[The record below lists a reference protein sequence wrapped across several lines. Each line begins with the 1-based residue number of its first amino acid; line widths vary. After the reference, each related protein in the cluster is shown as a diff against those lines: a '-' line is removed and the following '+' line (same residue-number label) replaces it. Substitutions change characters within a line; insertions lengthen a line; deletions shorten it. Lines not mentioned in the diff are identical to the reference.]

1 MPGVV
6 GQNRFQGL
14 IRVLHAKISLVLIY
28 LARLYRKQLVRARV
42 VKSVDTADLKSAD
55 SKKSCRFDSGLGHQ
69 KQLQD
74 IHNTSPLMNLAKLL
88 LCSCLAFSSLAWG
101 VDVLEF
107 NCKRSEKNYIEEYEM
122 KLTLASGSQK
132 AKLYLDGRDLDQSDA
147 FGTQIVKSII
157 LARPNILI
165 AIEAKFEPEEI
176 MGVSYPAGTVL
187 TNITLDPVT
196 GKFKKVEKIQG
207 GILGA
212 TIGNGTH
219 ISEEICLPSKMPYK
233 AK

>member
-1 MPGVV
+1 
-6 GQNRFQGL
+6 L
-14 IRVLHAKISLVLIY
+14 
-28 LARLYRKQLVRARV
+28 
-42 VKSVDTADLKSAD
+42 
-55 SKKSCRFDSGLGHQ
+55 
-69 KQLQD
+69 
-74 IHNTSPLMNLAKLL
+74 LMNLAKYL
-88 LCSCLAFSSLAWG
+88 LCSSLFFSSLAWG

-107 NCKRSEKNYIEEYEM
+107 YCKRTERGYTEEYEM
-122 KLTLASGSQK
+122 KMMLASGTQK
-132 AKLYLDGRDLDQSDA
+132 AKLFLDGRDLDQSDLY
-147 FGTQIVKSII
+147 GTQVVKSIT

-165 AIEAKFEPEEI
+165 SIEANFQPEEL

-219 ISEEICLPSKMPYK
+219 TSEESCSLAKTPYR

>member
-1 MPGVV
+1 M
-6 GQNRFQGL
+6 NM
-14 IRVLHAKISLVLIY
+14 HM
-28 LARLYRKQLVRARV
+28 
-42 VKSVDTADLKSAD
+42 KSS
-55 SKKSCRFDSGLGHQ
+55 
-69 KQLQD
+69 
-74 IHNTSPLMNLAKLL
+74 KLL
-88 LCSCLAFSSLAWG
+88 ISIFLSLGSLTAWG

-107 NCKRSEKNYIEEYEM
+107 NCKRSEKGYTENYEM
-122 KLTLASGSQK
+122 KLILASGSQK
-132 AKLYLDGRDLDQSDA
+132 AKVYLDGRDLDQSDA
-147 FGTQIVKSII
+147 FGSQTVKSVT

-165 AIEAKFEPEEI
+165 AIEAKFEPEEV
-176 MGVSYPAGTVL
+176 MGVSYPAGNVI

-219 ISEEICLPSKMPYK
+219 TSEESCLLAKAPYK

>member
-1 MPGVV
+1 
-6 GQNRFQGL
+6 
-14 IRVLHAKISLVLIY
+14 
-28 LARLYRKQLVRARV
+28 VRARV

-55 SKKSCRFDSGLGHQ
+55 SKKSCRFDSGLGHH

-74 IHNTSPLMNLAKLL
+74 TQKTPLLMNLAKLL
-88 LCSCLAFSSLAWG
+88 LCTCLTLSSLAAWG
-101 VDVLEF
+101 VDILEF
-107 NCKRSEKNYIEEYEM
+107 NCKRTEKNYTEEYEM
-122 KLTLASGSQK
+122 KMMLASGSQK
-132 AKLYLDGRDLDQSDA
+132 AKLFLDGRDLDQSDA
-147 FGTQIVKSII
+147 FGTQVVKSIT

-165 AIEAKFEPEEI
+165 AIEAKFEPEEV
-176 MGVSYPAGTVL
+176 MGVSYPAGTVI

-212 TIGNGTH
+212 TIGNGIHT
-219 ISEEICLPSKMPYK
+219 SEETCSVAKLPYK

>member
-1 MPGVV
+1 MHMKSSKL
-6 GQNRFQGL
+6 L
-14 IRVLHAKISLVLIY
+14 ISISLS
-28 LARLYRKQLVRARV
+28 LA
-42 VKSVDTADLKSAD
+42 
-55 SKKSCRFDSGLGHQ
+55 
-69 KQLQD
+69 
-74 IHNTSPLMNLAKLL
+74 
-88 LCSCLAFSSLAWG
+88 SLTAWG

-107 NCKRSEKNYIEEYEM
+107 NCKRSEKGYTENYEM
-122 KLTLASGSQK
+122 KLILASGSQK
-132 AKLYLDGRDLDQSDA
+132 AKVYLDGRDLDQSDA
-147 FGTQIVKSII
+147 FGSQTVKSVT

-165 AIEAKFEPEEI
+165 AIEAKFEPEEV
-176 MGVSYPAGTVL
+176 MGVSYPAGNVI

-219 ISEEICLPSKMPYK
+219 TSEESCLLAKAPYK